1 MKRAILVL
9 MIVVFALVIVV
20 PTFALSQD
28 FHGIGVPQTIVLEES
43 RIIAIRKAGGEGVG
57 MEQTIVLDQGSI
69 IAIRKAGGEGVGME
83 QTIVLD
89 QGSIIAIRKSGGTQQ
104 DW

>member
-1 MKRAILVL
+1 MKRSILVL
-9 MIVVFALVIVV
+9 MLVVFALVTVV

-28 FHGIGVPQTIVLEES
+28 FHGIGVPQVIDPNDGIGIPQVVDPNDGL
-43 RIIAIRKAGGEGVG
+43 GMPQVVDPNYGLGVP
-57 MEQTIVLDQGSI
+57 
-69 IAIRKAGGEGVGME
+69 

>member
-9 MIVVFALVIVV
+9 MVVVFALVTVV

-28 FHGIGVPQTIVLEES
+28 FHGIGVPQVVDPNDGIG
-43 RIIAIRKAGGEGVG
+43 IAQVVDPNYGIG
-57 MEQTIVLDQGSI
+57 
-69 IAIRKAGGEGVGME
+69 IA

>member
-9 MIVVFALVIVV
+9 MIVVFALVTVV

-28 FHGIGVPQTIVLEES
+28 FHGLGMSQTDELRGVIDPSNAAVDYFGADTTVPEDD
-43 RIIAIRKAGGEGVG
+43 IIAVLRQSSLTVRKAGG
-57 MEQTIVLDQGSI
+57 D
-69 IAIRKAGGEGVGME
+69 
-83 QTIVLD
+83 
-89 QGSIIAIRKSGGTQQ
+89 QQ

>member
-28 FHGIGVPQTIVLEES
+28 FHGLGVPQVGEMKGSIVVHETIVLEEG
-43 RIIAIRKAGGEGVG
+43 R
-57 MEQTIVLDQGSI
+57 I